1 MRKTLFQINKERTK
15 KTLLWIKPNLQL
27 NKRYCVGKLFL
38 ESLLLAQLSMGLETF
53 KFENSNAG
61 DFLLS

>member
-1 MRKTLFQINKERTK
+1 MNKERIK
-15 KTLLWIKPNLQL
+15 NIIMDLIKPNVQL
-27 NKRYCVGKLFL
+27 NKQYCVRILFL
-38 ESLLLAQLSMGLETF
+38 ESLFLAQLSMGLETF